1 MMGKILMVFMVV
13 AILVTS
19 CAAPAQEDTSQA
31 PKAWCLTVVSKAGPK
46 ELTLDD
52 IQALP
57 SKEVEFESKETG
69 TLNNYKGVML
79 RNLLDAAGAD
89 IAALES
95 VDVEA
100 SDGFLATFD
109 RGLALA
115 EDVVLVYEM
124 DGGALPS
131 EMGEVR
137 MLAPGQATKFQVK
150 SVTRISVR

>member
-1 MMGKILMVFMVV
+1 MMGKILMVLTVV
-13 AILVTS
+13 VILVTS
-19 CAAPAQEDTSQA
+19 CAAPTQEETS
-31 PKAWCLTVVSKAGPK
+31 PVPEAWHLTVVSKAGTK
-46 ELTLDD
+46 EFTLDD

-89 IAALES
+89 TSALES